1 MEGAR
6 PTRVVKV
13 AVIGAG
19 PAGLTSAKQL
29 AAAGLHPTVFERADG
44 IGGVWRYTP
53 PADPGAR
60 SATAGGGCAPASPAY
75 KCLTTNS
82 SREMTSFSDFPL
94 KPTASLFP
102 TCGEMEAYLADYV
115 AHFDLGRFIR
125 LRTEVV
131 HLKRIDWSSPG
142 TDRWLVTCKSGRTG
156 RTETLEFDAVL
167 LCCGVFW
174 NPNLPRF
181 PGQESFKGE
190 AIHSHIYR
198 VPEPYA
204 DKDVLLVGIGNSAL
218 DISLDLAQVARSIT
232 ISARSGSLI
241 LSVEEAGQA
250 TDQKLLSRAAQRMS
264 PEERMQLFLSF
275 QLTTAF
281 MQHGM
286 PPPPR
291 RPEHAHHSL
300 VKKKDE
306 YIARLEEGK
315 IKIKPN
321 IQRIDGEKI
330 TFVDQTV
337 MENCDAIIFCTG
349 YNLTF
354 PFIDDVSLLP
364 GMEAG
369 RLDLYKKV
377 FHPLH
382 PTLAFIA
389 HVDAIGSIFAI
400 SEMQSRWVA
409 KVLAN
414 KIALPSQTTM
424 LADIE
429 KHKQRLAVVKPK
441 YPMFVSY
448 PNYMDELAQRIGC
461 LPTPHKHLHQ
471 GRVKQILDDGPLL
484 PTTYRL
490 HGDDH
495 WPHAGPTLARL

>member
-1 MEGAR
+1 MEGAQ

-44 IGGVWRYTP
+44 IGGVW
-53 PADPGAR
+53 
-60 SATAGGGCAPASPAY
+60 
-75 KCLTTNS
+75 
-82 SREMTSFSDFPL
+82 REMTSFSDFPL

-142 TDRWLVTCKSGRTG
+142 TDRWLVTCKSGTLCALELSGRTG

-218 DISLDLAQVARSIT
+218 DISLDLAQVARSVT

-250 TDQKLLSRAAQRMS
+250 TDQKLLSRAAQRMA

-321 IQRIDGEKI
+321 IQRIDGDKI

-337 MENCDAIIFCTG
+337 MENCGAIIFCTG

-377 FHPLH
+377 FHPFH

-409 KVLAN
+409 KVGPREQDSA
-414 KIALPSQTTM
+414 ASQTTM